1 MFVLGLMIFGAA
13 SLIAALAPG
22 YATLIAMRFLKG
34 VGGAIVAPAGARS
47 PRRRAGHGRD
57 RAGELWADRQPRR
70 GLGLAL
76 SIGTAG
82 CGIGASGRVPGGR
95 APGAGSSAAT
105 AFLYDSLRLV
115 GLSGMLFAAAA
126 SLLIEFV
133 LLTYLQQMR
142 GWTPFEMAASFL
154 PFALA
159 LIGTAAA
166 AFCVAAMVALRVAAG
181 RRRYGTT

>member
-1 MFVLGLMIFGAA
+1 MLATDGIVLASFGLIASHDGDWGSPLVLGPLAVG
-13 SLIAALAPG
+13 SALLAV
-22 YATLIAMRFLKG
+22 FL
-34 VGGAIVAPAGARS
+34 VAE
-47 PRRRAGHGRD
+47 RRAQD
-57 RAGELWADRQPRR
+57 PLLP
-70 GLGLAL
+70 
-76 SIGTAG
+76 
-82 CGIGASGRVPGGR
+82 P
-95 APGAGSSAAT
+95 

-154 PFALA
+154 PFALT

-166 AFCVAAMVALRVAAG
+166 AFCVTAMVALRVAAG

>member
-1 MFVLGLMIFGAA
+1 
-13 SLIAALAPG
+13 
-22 YATLIAMRFLKG
+22 
-34 VGGAIVAPAGARS
+34 
-47 PRRRAGHGRD
+47 
-57 RAGELWADRQPRR
+57 
-70 GLGLAL
+70 
-76 SIGTAG
+76 
-82 CGIGASGRVPGGR
+82 
-95 APGAGSSAAT
+95 
-105 AFLYDSLRLV
+105 
-115 GLSGMLFAAAA
+115 MLFAAAA

-154 PFALA
+154 PFALT